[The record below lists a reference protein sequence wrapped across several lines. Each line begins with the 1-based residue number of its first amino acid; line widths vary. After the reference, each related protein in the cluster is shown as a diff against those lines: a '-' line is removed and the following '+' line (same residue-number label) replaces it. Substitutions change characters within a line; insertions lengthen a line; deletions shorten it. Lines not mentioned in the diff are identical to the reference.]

1 MNDDKQ
7 IGLNLQRIREEAGLS
22 QKQLAAAVKKAGPRW
37 SQTTVWAVEA
47 GERPLRLTEAL
58 LLGNI
63 LEVNYHSLVR
73 DTEQGE
79 YEIAL
84 NNLIAAHEELVKAL
98 DLYEMTV
105 LEAKLI
111 RDKVTDEDLANDLD
125 HYLNKLN
132 RPR

>member
-1 MNDDKQ
+1 MKDDKQ
-7 IGLNLQRIREEAGLS
+7 IGLNLLRLREQAGLS
-22 QKQLAAAVKKAGPRW
+22 QKELAAAVKKAGPRW
-37 SQTTVWAVEA
+37 SQATVWSVES

-63 LEVNYHSLVR
+63 LEVNYQSLVR

-84 NNLIAAHEELVKAL
+84 NELVAAHEQLAKAVSVY
-98 DLYEMTV
+98 DQA
-105 LEAKLI
+105 AKAAKAI
-111 RDKVTDEDLANDLD
+111 RSKVTDEDLANDLD
-125 HYLNKLN
+125 YYLNKLN